1 MHEFSIATSI
11 VESVLEF
18 AAKRQLAE
26 VLSVRLTIGE
36 LTAIEAE
43 QLSFCYEAIT
53 KGTAI
58 EGSTLEIEKLEA
70 CVQCAACSYRGRP
83 KYWDEALCFA
93 PVATLQCPNC
103 GKAVDVV
110 EGQEC
115 AIKSVKFV
123 DGKEPR
129 VNTDEHG

>member
-18 AAKRQLAE
+18 AAGQQSAE
-26 VLSVRLTIGE
+26 VLSVRLAIGE
-36 LTAIEAE
+36 LMQIEAE

-58 EGSTLEIEKLEA
+58 EGSTLEIEKLQA
-70 CVQCAACSYRGRP
+70 SVQCSACSYRGRP
-83 KYWDEALCFA
+83 KYWDDALCFA
-93 PVATLQCPNC
+93 VVATLQCPNC
-103 GKAVDVV
+103 GKSVEIF

-115 AIKSVKFV
+115 AIKKVKFI
-123 DGKEPR
+123 R
-129 VNTDEHG
+129 